1 MSLHLSNKKLRNSI
15 VTASQA
21 WSAVYE
27 RQKLWREKTG
37 RAEPFEGNEM
47 TEWGNDHEHIALA
60 AFEDEMNGIC
70 RAGNK
75 LIVHPDRP
83 LGASPD
89 GYLGLI
95 PVEIKCPFTQKI
107 YPEIPERYYFQ
118 MQVQMFCVSAVAQQ
132 PIEACWFYIWTPNET
147 SKEMVFYDESFMD
160 WFIPKAEEF
169 VQFVKDDVEPPR
181 YSRKPIYK
189 KEK

>member
-1 MSLHLSNKKLRNSI
+1 MTSHLSNTKLRNSI

-60 AFEDEMNGIC
+60 SFEDEMNGIC

-75 LIVHPDRP
+75 LITHPDKP
-83 LGASPD
+83 IGASPD
-89 GYLGLI
+89 GYLGDI

-107 YPEIPERYYFQ
+107 YPEIPERYRFQ
-118 MQVQMFCVSAVAQQ
+118 MQVQMYVVDA
-132 PIEACWFYIWTPNET
+132 EACWFYIWTPHET
-147 SKEMVFYDESFMD
+147 SKELVLYDKKFID

-181 YSRKPIYK
+181 YSRKPIYN
-189 KEK
+189 KEII

>member
-1 MSLHLSNKKLRNSI
+1 MTSHLSNTKLRNSI

-75 LIVHPDRP
+75 LIVHPNKP
-83 LGASPD
+83 IGASPD
-89 GYLGLI
+89 GYLGDI

-107 YPEIPERYYFQ
+107 YPEIPERYRFQ
-118 MQVQMFCVSAVAQQ
+118 MQVQMYVVDA
-132 PIEACWFYIWTPNET
+132 EACWFYIWTPHET
-147 SKEMVFYDESFMD
+147 SKELVLYDEKFID

-181 YSRKPIYK
+181 YKRKPIYN
-189 KEK
+189 KEII

>member
-1 MSLHLSNKKLRNSI
+1 MTSHLSNKELRNSI

-47 TEWGNDHEHIALA
+47 TQWGNDHEHIALA

-75 LIVHPDRP
+75 LIVHPEKP
-83 LGASPD
+83 IGASPD
-89 GYLGLI
+89 GYLGDI

-107 YPEIPERYYFQ
+107 YPEIPERYWFQ
-118 MQVQMFCVSAVAQQ
+118 MQIQMYVVGAK
-132 PIEACWFYIWTPNET
+132 ACWFYIWTPEET
-147 SKEMVFYDESFMD
+147 SKELVLYDELFIE
-160 WFIPKAEEF
+160 WFLPKAEEF
-169 VQFVKDDVEPPR
+169 LSYCEQKVEPPR
-181 YSRKPIYK
+181 YSRKPKYT

>member
-1 MSLHLSNKKLRNSI
+1 MTSHLSNKKLRNSI

-60 AFEDEMNGIC
+60 AFEDEINEIC
-70 RAGNK
+70 ESGNK
-75 LIVHPDRP
+75 LIVHPDKP

-89 GYLGLI
+89 GYITINGERSV
-95 PVEIKCPFTQKI
+95 VEIKCPFTQKI
-107 YPEIPERYYFQ
+107 YPKIPERYWFQ
-118 MQVQMFCVSAVAQQ
+118 MQVQMFTVGLRSA
-132 PIEACWFYIWTPNET
+132 WFYIWTPNET
-147 SKEMVFYDESFMD
+147 HKEKVLYDEEFMD
-160 WFIPKAEEF
+160 WYLPKAEEF